1 MRRRFRLL
9 PIAWLLLLLC
19 VPAIGWALGAR
30 QPLLDNRPKTEWPRL
45 GVAALRDASTYQQI
59 DAALLERLP
68 PRERALRAHARIA
81 IDAFHDSPN
90 PDVAIGS
97 DGYRY
102 YVPDLQTCLAGTST
116 APVSDPGDVVDILA
130 RSIVAS
136 GRQALVV
143 VPGQKLL
150 IHDEDAPTIDDG
162 RLRCARAIER
172 AVAARLDA
180 APGGWD
186 IDAPLRAL
194 EADGR
199 PVFRRNDTHLN
210 HDGRLV
216 YANRVLDFIRPG
228 LARQVGLRLGPPYE
242 RVGDLATMLGLRTTD
257 EERPLVPTRTPK
269 PPVRPGS
276 VVLIGDSQMEQTFTE
291 PPGPGL
297 APLVSTT
304 LPGTPTCTQPVLYG
318 GQCDAPIKAASKIVY
333 ETVGRNL
340 SEIEGVCW
348 RVVSLVTEKQVT
360 GPAGRYERL
369 DGQGPTGG
377 RELTIGPTGTLK
389 LRVVVPGPDA
399 SPTPRLLLLGLRDVP
414 DGVPVAMAQEAQ
426 GGKPAPCATPQQYAG
441 GSLVL
446 PVPAHRR
453 ASDLVVTLTGPP
465 STRVIAPRVVPLT
478 GRSEK
483 VER

>member
-1 MRRRFRLL
+1 MRHRFRLL

-30 QPLLDNRPKTEWPRL
+30 QPLLDNRAKTEFPHL
-45 GVAALRDASTYQQI
+45 SPGTLRDASTYKQI

-68 PRERALRAHARIA
+68 PRERALEAHGHIA
-81 IDAFHDSPN
+81 IDVFHDSPN

-97 DGYRY
+97 NGYRY
-102 YVPDLQTCLAGTST
+102 YVPDLQTCLKGTST
-116 APVSDPGDVVDILA
+116 APVSDPGDMVDVLA

-136 GRQALVV
+136 GRKALVV

-150 IHDEDAPTIDDG
+150 IHGQDAPTIDDG
-162 RLRCARAIER
+162 RLRCARALER
-172 AVAARLDA
+172 SVSARLAA

-194 EADGR
+194 EAGGD

-210 HDGRLV
+210 YRGRLL
-216 YANRVLDFIRPG
+216 YANKVLDFVRPG
-228 LARQVGLRLGPPYE
+228 LARQVGLHLGKPYK

-297 APLVSTT
+297 QPLVTTT
-304 LPGTPTCTQPVLYG
+304 LAGTPTCVQPVLYG
-318 GQCDAPIKAASKIVY
+318 GQCDDQIKKASKIVY

-340 SEIEGVCW
+340 TEIEGICW

-360 GPAGRYERL
+360 GRAGRYERL
-369 DGQGPTGG
+369 DGQGATGG

-389 LRVVVPGPDA
+389 LRVVVPGSDA
-399 SPTPRLLLLGLRDVP
+399 SATPRLLLLGLRDVP
-414 DGVPVAMAQEAQ
+414 AGVAVSMSQEPQA
-426 GGKPAPCATPQQYAG
+426 GKPAPCATPQQYDG

-446 PVPAHRR
+446 PVPAKRR
-453 ASDLVVTLTGPP
+453 ASDMVVTIAGPP

-478 GRSEK
+478 GRPTT
-483 VER
+483 VQR